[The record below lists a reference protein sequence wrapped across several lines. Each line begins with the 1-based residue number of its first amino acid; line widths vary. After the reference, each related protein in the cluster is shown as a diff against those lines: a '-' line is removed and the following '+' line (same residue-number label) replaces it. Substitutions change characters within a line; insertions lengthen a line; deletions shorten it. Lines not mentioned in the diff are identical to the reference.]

1 MRMTK
6 QRKAILHLFEKSSK
20 PQSAEMIM
28 SRLIDHAMNLSTVYR
43 TLEIFF
49 DEGLISRSTIDQT
62 SYYYY
67 NKKDHHHYMICI
79 SCHKMIEVDCHL
91 SHFSEEVAQKHGFE
105 ITHHDM
111 TLYGYCSDCQKTL
124 KNREIA

>member
-6 QRKAILHLFEKSSK
+6 QRKAILALFKASSK

-28 SRLIDHAMNLSTVYR
+28 ASMEDDSMNLSTVYR
-43 TLEIFF
+43 TLEAFY
-49 DEGLISRSTIDQT
+49 DVGLISKSTIDQT

-79 SCHKMIEVDCHL
+79 NCHKMVEVDCHL
-91 SHFSEEVAQKHGFE
+91 AHFNDEVAKAHDFQ

-111 TLYGYCSDCQKTL
+111 TLYGYCHDCQQIMK
-124 KNREIA
+124 K

>member
-6 QRKAILHLFEKSSK
+6 QRTAILNIFKSSSK

-28 SRLIDHAMNLSTVYR
+28 AMLSPHEMNLSTVYR
-43 TLEIFF
+43 TLEIFH
-49 DEGLISRSTIDQT
+49 DQGIISKSTIDQT

-67 NKKDHHHYMICI
+67 NKKDHHHYMICLN
-79 SCHKMIEVDCHL
+79 CHKMIEIDCHL
-91 SHFSEEVAQKHGFE
+91 SHFADEVAEKNGFQ

-111 TLYGYCSDCQKTL
+111 TLYGYCRECQAL
-124 KNREIA
+124 R

>member
-6 QRKAILHLFEKSSK
+6 QREAILHLFKQSSK

-28 SRLIDHAMNLSTVYR
+28 AKLKNQTMNLSTVYR
-43 TLEIFF
+43 TLETFF
-49 DEGLISRSTIDQT
+49 DQGLISKSTIDQT

-67 NKKDHHHYMICI
+67 NKKDHHHYMICLN
-79 SCHKMIEVDCHL
+79 CHKMIEVDCHL
-91 SHFSEEVAQKHGFE
+91 SHFADDVAQTHGFE

-111 TLYGYCSDCQKTL
+111 TLYGYCRECQKQM
-124 KNREIA
+124 KQGAN